1 MASVFCVAVETRTVD
16 RFVSHFTNRLDAKG
30 RVSIPAPFRTVLA
43 KDGFEGLYVHPAL
56 DAPALDCGGHALL
69 REIDG
74 LLELFSPYSAE
85 RDMFSTALLGT
96 SEILKIDSE
105 GRVVLTET
113 IKSYACVEQ
122 EVTFVGQGHKFR
134 IWEPERFRAHLD
146 EARNRVRDMRKE
158 LGARHAVVE
167 PRTHGARE

>member
-1 MASVFCVAVETRTVD
+1 MD

-43 KDGFEGLYVHPAL
+43 KDGFGGLYVHPAL
-56 DAPALDCGGHALL
+56 DSPALDCGGHALL

-74 LLELFSPYSAE
+74 LLERFSPYSPE

-96 SEILKIDSE
+96 SEILKVDSE

-113 IKSYACVEQ
+113 IKSYACIASD
-122 EVTFVGQGHKFR
+122 VTFVGQGHKFR
-134 IWEPERFRAHLD
+134 IWEPDRFRAHLD
-146 EARNRVRDMRKE
+146 EARNRVRDMRRE
-158 LGARHAVVE
+158 IGARHAVVE
-167 PRTHGARE
+167 PRAHGARE